1 MSVNFFQFDLESLG
15 AYLETF
21 GEKKFRAQQLF
32 RWIYGLREFDYE
44 NMTNVSKAFRQK
56 LPQLLSLDLPEIVNC
71 RISQDGTKKYL
82 FRVGSNE
89 TVEAVLIPGNN
100 QRLTLCLSSEVGCN
114 MACKFCFTG
123 KQKLKMRL
131 SPQHIVGQF
140 VQVMLNQ
147 PVDEPITNAVFMGM
161 GEPLD
166 NPDSVFAASKILH
179 NSWGINLSKKKI
191 TVSTSGLVP
200 KIPLVTK
207 AGLRLAVSLNAPNDE
222 LRNFI
227 MPINKKWPIA
237 ELLAACKE
245 HSKVSKDK
253 VTMEYVLLKDFND
266 SLDHARQLIHLLR
279 DVPSKINII
288 PFNEHPDSGFH
299 RPTEEKINAFQNF
312 LMSKD
317 VHVLRRRTMGRDIY
331 AACGQLTSA
340 YKNHPIS
347 MSI

>member
-1 MSVNFFQFDLESLG
+1 MAVSFFQFKLEELGQYLES
-15 AYLETF
+15 Y

-32 RWIYGLREFDYE
+32 RWIYGLKQFDYE
-44 NMTNVSKAFRQK
+44 EMTNVSKSFRQL
-56 LPQLLSLDLPEIVNC
+56 LPQLLNLELPHIVNV
-71 RISQDGTKKYL
+71 RSSQDGTRKYL
-82 FRVGSNE
+82 FEVGEGE

-100 QRLTLCLSSEVGCN
+100 RRQTLCLSSEVGCN

-123 KQKLKMRL
+123 KQKLKRRL
-131 SPQHIVGQF
+131 STQQIVGQF
-140 VQVMLNQ
+140 VRVMLDQ
-147 PVDEPITNAVFMGM
+147 PEDEPITNIVYMGM

-166 NPDSVFAASKILH
+166 NTDAVLSASEILH
-179 NSWGINLSKKKI
+179 NSWGVNLSRKKI

-200 KIPLVTK
+200 QIPLVTQ

-222 LRNFI
+222 LRTQI
-227 MPINKKWPIA
+227 MPINKKYPLA
-237 ELLAACKE
+237 ELIASCKE
-245 HSKVSKDK
+245 HSRKSKDK

-266 SLDHARQLIHLLR
+266 SIDHAKQLMYLLR

-288 PFNEHPDSGFH
+288 PFNEHPDSGFG
-299 RPTEEKINAFQNF
+299 RPSEEKIQAFQNF
-312 LMSKD
+312 LISKN

-347 MSI
+347 MTI